1 MGWFPQ
7 RPTRPAGSTSSTEL
21 FISPHSWTM
30 STTSTHRGP
39 GWLSRPCGVDNDLC
53 DKVERGERYQLVRQP
68 QPFAR
73 NNYGS

>member
-1 MGWFPQ
+1 
-7 RPTRPAGSTSSTEL
+7 
-21 FISPHSWTM
+21 M